1 MQLFQKY
8 QKSGPKIFSERGEQK
23 SKRMAELESKVD
35 RCLRR
40 CDSDLERFGNEIEL
54 EQPGIREKLDEDAM
68 NLEPRDKNHSE
79 ATDEDDYQV
88 CFILQMPPRNILLP
102 SAIDI
107 VICYLLT
114 DREKNVSWRYLVV
127 HVYKTKIFLANT
139 CSSEKSFAQ

>member
-1 MQLFQKY
+1 
-8 QKSGPKIFSERGEQK
+8 
-23 SKRMAELESKVD
+23 MAELESKVD

-88 CFILQMPPRNILLP
+88 GFIYRSTQNDMFFSQHRFV
-102 SAIDI
+102 A
-107 VICYLLT
+107 
-114 DREKNVSWRYLVV
+114 
-127 HVYKTKIFLANT
+127 KIFHIIEIDAH
-139 CSSEKSFAQ
+139 QRM

>member
-1 MQLFQKY
+1 MIHAILIKPVNYPNHDPSFKNWAVTV
-8 QKSGPKIFSERGEQK
+8 FLERGEQK

-88 CFILQMPPRNILLP
+88 CIIYM
-102 SAIDI
+102 
-107 VICYLLT
+107 
-114 DREKNVSWRYLVV
+114 
-127 HVYKTKIFLANT
+127 
-139 CSSEKSFAQ
+139 

>member
-1 MQLFQKY
+1 MRNLCLTV
-8 QKSGPKIFSERGEQK
+8 ISERGEQK

-88 CFILQMPPRNILLP
+88 FYSSDATKKPHALSRYW
-102 SAIDI
+102 
-107 VICYLLT
+107 VIFYS
-114 DREKNVSWRYLVV
+114 DGFSEKNVS
-127 HVYKTKIFLANT
+127 
-139 CSSEKSFAQ
+139 

>member
-1 MQLFQKY
+1 M
-8 QKSGPKIFSERGEQK
+8 KILKPVNYPNHDPSFKNWAVTVFLERGEQK

-88 CFILQMPPRNILLP
+88 CIIYR
-102 SAIDI
+102 
-107 VICYLLT
+107 
-114 DREKNVSWRYLVV
+114 
-127 HVYKTKIFLANT
+127 
-139 CSSEKSFAQ
+139 